1 MFLILILVSVKV
13 IILKLIEILKFL
25 KNNSWVCFKELR
37 LVVNVNKNLIVNITL
52 VILAII
58 LIVSYAIYVII
69 DERKNGKWES
79 FSNIEFIMKYIIS
92 YIWIWLR
99 KWKKYFLRSCVQLY
113 DWCWYSTYAIFRS
126 IGICN
131 LTILFA
137 FI

>member
-1 MFLILILVSVKV
+1 MFLILILVSLKV
-13 IILKLIEILKFL
+13 IILNLIEILKFL

-79 FSNIEFIMKYIIS
+79 FSNIEFLMKYIIS

-99 KWKKYFLRSCVQLY
+99 KWKKYFLRSYVQLY
-113 DWCWYSTYAIFRS
+113 DWCWYSAYAIFRS
-126 IGICN
+126 RGICN